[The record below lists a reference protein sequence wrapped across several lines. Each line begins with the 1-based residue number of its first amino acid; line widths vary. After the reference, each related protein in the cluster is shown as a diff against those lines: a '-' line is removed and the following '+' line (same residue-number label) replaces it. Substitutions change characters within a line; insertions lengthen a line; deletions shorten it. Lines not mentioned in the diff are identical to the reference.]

1 MSQQNALSSVWIC
14 LCLDDLSSLVNDFGH
29 LSHMYDWLTL
39 SVTFFTGVFF
49 WPFIL
54 EHDSHLNWP
63 PIILCRPISPHIS
76 HTTDVGTMW
85 TFLWFKRMSFLEKL
99 FGHSS
104 HEKSGPDC
112 SLWTTILCLFKC
124 HFFHFW
130 YIVLWDWNLHHKHS
144 ILQKPTLCSICIY
157 FAPTE
162 SFTTSN
168 LLLIFFSL
176 LLSMT
181 LMQSI
186 TSGSSLL

>member
-14 LCLDDLSSLVNDFGH
+14 LCLDNLSSLVNDFGH

-39 SVTFFTGVFF
+39 SVTFLTGVFF

-63 PIILCRPISPHIS
+63 PIILCRPISPQIS

-112 SLWTTILCLFKC
+112 SLWTTILCLFKWSLRENV
-124 HFFHFW
+124 F
-130 YIVLWDWNLHHKHS
+130 S
-144 ILQKPTLCSICIY
+144 QMSQKKGLSPLCVFSCLRHLL
-157 FAPTE
+157 FLENEPSE
-162 SFTTSN
+162 SGFLDSHQ
-168 LLLIFFSL
+168 SL
-176 LLSMT
+176 GHL
-181 LMQSI
+181 
-186 TSGSSLL
+186 